1 MQDPIGDSVARIR
14 AGGLVAYPTETVWG
28 IGADATS
35 DTAVERLF
43 AWKRRAADSY
53 SSILV
58 VDLKDLE
65 PLGFEVGEATIKLAE
80 AFWPGP
86 LTLVIPCR
94 GSFARGIANASGA
107 VGVRCTAHPLAAAL
121 SRRCDAEGVGPI
133 TATSLNRSGVA
144 PARSRSEVNEAVAGD
159 ADAPEIIGVEGA
171 EAGGDIETSVVDVSG
186 ERPVILR
193 LGSIPAAEIEPVIEE
208 IHS

>member
-14 AGGLVAYPTETVWG
+14 AGSLVAYPTETVWG
-28 IGADATS
+28 IAADATS
-35 DTAVERLF
+35 EAAMERLF

-58 VDLKDLE
+58 SDMKHLE
-65 PLGFEVGEATIKLAE
+65 PLGFEVGEVTLKLAE

-94 GSFARGIANASGA
+94 GSFASGIANAHGA
-107 VGVRCTAHPLAAAL
+107 VGVRCSTHPLATAL
-121 SRRCDAEGVGPI
+121 ARRCEAEGVGPI

-144 PARSRSEVNEAVAGD
+144 PARSRSEAQQAVAGD

-171 EAGGDIETSVVDVSG
+171 EAGGDTETSVVDVSG
-186 ERPVILR
+186 DRPEILR
-193 LGSIPAAEIEPVIEE
+193 PGAIPAAELEALIEE
-208 IHS
+208 IRA